1 MENNQNYLIEAKFMK
16 RRDVITFIII
26 LAAITSFILFKYY
39 AKVPLSLQHASL
51 FDAVWAGNM
60 QEVNYYIAQGNSLKK
75 NEEHRIPPLNA
86 AVYLEHFEIAK
97 ALLEKGA
104 NVHEMEDESGWT
116 ALHEAAAKNRIDFAQ
131 LLVEFGVDVNATA
144 HANTER
150 GFNDFGD
157 TPLIVAACNGHL
169 EMVKFLVDHGAN
181 INKSDNNGITPL
193 HGAVNNDCL
202 EVVKYLLSQK
212 AEVNSWD
219 CRGQERPLNSA
230 QDNNNKE
237 IIALLTSAGAIAEER
252 ISWLDIPLE
261 ETTT

>member
-1 MENNQNYLIEAKFMK
+1 MKKRELIFSA
-16 RRDVITFIII
+16 
-26 LAAITSFILFKYY
+26 LALGIAIVLVSFKYY
-39 AKVPLSLQHASL
+39 PKAHIQLKNASL
-51 FDAVWAGNM
+51 FDAVWAGDI
-60 QEVNYYIAQGNSLKK
+60 QEVNYYLTQNVSLNK
-75 NEEHRIPPLNA
+75 NEKHIPPLNA

-131 LLVEFGVDVNATA
+131 LLIQYGADVNQEA

-157 TPLIVAACNGHL
+157 TPLIVAASNDHL

-219 CRGQERPLNSA
+219 CRYQERPLNSA

-261 ETTT
+261 ETT